1 MNKVNVALQIIPFTN
16 RDNTYEIIDKVIQ
29 MIHETGIQYEVGPME
44 TVMEGTLE
52 ELLTIIERAQ
62 EVCAKNGANQV
73 LSNIK
78 IQYRP
83 NEDVTIEEKI
93 GKYRNY

>member
-1 MNKVNVALQIIPFTN
+1 MNKVNVAFQVIPFTKN
-16 RDNTYEIIDKVIQ
+16 NDTYDIIDKVIQ
-29 MIHETGIQYEVGPME
+29 MIHESGIHYEVGPME

-52 ELLTIIERAQ
+52 ELFSIIERAQ
-62 EVCAKNGANQV
+62 ELCAKNGAYQV

-93 GKYRNY
+93 GKYR